1 MKHYSIVFSLLNI
14 LTLFVSCVRAGRF
27 STDLDQEFQKAADQ
41 ERALSAQCLESRR
54 LYGNL
59 KYGMDQQNSSIITN
73 NTVGHLIK
81 RIDSETHGSPVRLR
95 TLLLREL
102 RENGRLSFPSRTEPI
117 LSRIR
122 HERIYIRSKPE
133 RERAVQFI
141 FVLINADPR
150 LRITESRVFVLE
162 FRVRRRRT
170 RGQSVPSPPSH
181 LPEGC
186 LDHPR
191 GSPISHPSP
200 LPTSRT

>member
-1 MKHYSIVFSLLNI
+1 MLRIMKHYSIVFSLLNI

-102 RENGRLSFPSRTEPI
+102 RENGRLSFLQELNRYYRVLDTNEFTSVASQSGKEPSS
-117 LSRIR
+117 LYS
-122 HERIYIRSKPE
+122 Y
-133 RERAVQFI
+133 
-141 FVLINADPR
+141 
-150 LRITESRVFVLE
+150 
-162 FRVRRRRT
+162 
-170 RGQSVPSPPSH
+170 
-181 LPEGC
+181 
-186 LDHPR
+186 
-191 GSPISHPSP
+191 
-200 LPTSRT
+200 